1 MNFLIKPS
9 GDPEAQVFLRAYIIR
24 TTFAHSVDA
33 DNCRVLTETVFQIE
47 GKRLMW
53 PKCCFHVE
61 QIVFDRPTKMLFHVK
76 QNRFERECYSNGR
89 SFERSLI
96 IRMAQ
101 PFLARKTKKA
111 AYLAALLK
119 QNYSSLQF
127 RLPLAVRYQ
136 TSFSSSG
143 FSLGSAGGA
152 AGVGGTT
159 VCDCD

>member
-53 PKCCFHVE
+53 PKCCFHVK
-61 QIVFDRPTKMLFHVK
+61 QIVFD
-76 QNRFERECYSNGR
+76 RECYSNGR

-111 AYLAALLK
+111 AYLAAFSK

-127 RLPLAVRYQ
+127 SLPLAIRYQ
-136 TSFSSSG
+136 TFFSSSG